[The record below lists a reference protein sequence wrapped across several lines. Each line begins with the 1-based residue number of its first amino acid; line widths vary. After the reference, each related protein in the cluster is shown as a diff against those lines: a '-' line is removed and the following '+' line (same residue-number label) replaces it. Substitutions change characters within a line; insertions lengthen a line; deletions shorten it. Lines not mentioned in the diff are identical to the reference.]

1 MERCN
6 HPDAVN
12 IVELSSQPGDRRTT
26 LQHRLGSKLAEATD
40 DFRTDRR
47 NLPLQKWAAG
57 DHFIRLRVSVVGWPA
72 FKDVADVGV
81 FPLDPGGLDDL
92 GEKATGLADK
102 RQSLLVLFIA
112 RRFTHEDDLCIGI
125 AGTENDCGTCGRE
138 FAPLAVS
145 DVGADGVQGIWSG
158 DVSYCTRNF
167 RRGNRNTGGQA
178 RNHALAGTE
187 VNGFNPD
194 VAEELQLL
202 DDVVKSHSDLF
213 DPEDPSPGA
222 SRHPLP
228 AGEGMTWELIYRKN
242 PLFQQRCHPVQNQAG
257 HLGFAH
263 QRNFLNLS
271 GSIND

>member
-1 MERCN
+1 
-6 HPDAVN
+6 
-12 IVELSSQPGDRRTT
+12 
-26 LQHRLGSKLAEATD
+26 
-40 DFRTDRR
+40 
-47 NLPLQKWAAG
+47 
-57 DHFIRLRVSVVGWPA
+57 
-72 FKDVADVGV
+72 
-81 FPLDPGGLDDL
+81 
-92 GEKATGLADK
+92 
-102 RQSLLVLFIA
+102 LVLFIA